1 MVDEHKSVEEWA
13 DALLDQHRA
22 AAPRGAAG
30 APDDPDGSPAEDEPF
45 MLRLFAKLGGDTS
58 NPVLRERLRRDRER
72 FATLAKIDAVLCM
85 ITIVGLCAFAFV
97 VSSLP

>member
-1 MVDEHKSVEEWA
+1 MVDEHKSVEDWA

-22 AAPRGAAG
+22 ATPRSAAG
-30 APDDPDGSPAEDEPF
+30 TPGDPDGSPAEDEPF

-58 NPVLRERLRRDRER
+58 NPVLRERLRRNRER
-72 FATLAKIDAVLCM
+72 FATLAKVDAVM
-85 ITIVGLCAFAFV
+85 SVIAIVGLCAFAFV